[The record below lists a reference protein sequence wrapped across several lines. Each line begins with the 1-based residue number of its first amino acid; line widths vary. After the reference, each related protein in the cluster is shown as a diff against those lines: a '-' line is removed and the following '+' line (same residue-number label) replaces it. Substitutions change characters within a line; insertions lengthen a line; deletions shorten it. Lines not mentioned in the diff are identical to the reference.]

1 MDRRQFIALSA
12 ALGLSFS
19 SAPHV
24 AHAGDKK
31 LLMRKIP
38 SSGELIPIIGMG
50 SWITFNVGDDA
61 KSRAV
66 RVKVLEAFFTGGGG
80 LIDSSP
86 MYGTSEEVLG
96 YCLSK
101 LPPQDRLFTA
111 TKVWTPFKIIGE
123 QQMRTSEKLWHEP
136 QFDLIQIHNLLNWQ
150 SHLETLD
157 AWKAAGRLRYTGITT
172 SHGRRHEDFAAIMT
186 RQTLDFAQFTYNIAD
201 REAENRLLPL
211 ATERGLAVIT
221 NRPFQRGVLIE
232 ALQNK
237 PLPPWASEIDC
248 KTWPQFLLKFVIS
261 HPNVTCAIPA
271 TSNPAHM
278 AENLHAGR
286 GVMPDPALRKR
297 MVKYVQDL

>member
-19 SAPHV
+19 SARHI

-66 RVKVLEAFFTGGGG
+66 RVKVLEAFFAGGGG

-96 YCLSK
+96 YCLSR

-123 QQMRTSEKLWHEP
+123 QQMRTSEKLWHET

-150 SHLETLD
+150 SHLETLN

-186 RQTLDFAQFTYNIAD
+186 SQTLDFAQFTYNIAD
-201 REAENRLLPL
+201 REVENRLLPL
-211 ATERGLAVIT
+211 AAERGLAVIT

-237 PLPPWASEIDC
+237 PLPSWASEIDC

-261 HPNVTCAIPA
+261 HPHVTCAIPA

-286 GVMPDPALRKR
+286 GTMPDAALRKR
-297 MVKYVQDL
+297 MIKYVHDL